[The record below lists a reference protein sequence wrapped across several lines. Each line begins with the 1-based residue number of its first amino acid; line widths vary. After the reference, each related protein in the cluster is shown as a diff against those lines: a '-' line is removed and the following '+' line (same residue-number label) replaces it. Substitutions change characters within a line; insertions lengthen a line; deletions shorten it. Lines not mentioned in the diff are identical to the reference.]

1 MIEKMIIEACSLI
14 EEPICFTLKYD
25 GVNFK
30 LDIPLG
36 PEGCSVVSCNSREYF
51 NLEES
56 IATALL
62 HYMKAKTENK
72 ESPCQDELKKTTKI
86 SST

>member
-36 PEGCSVVSCNSREYF
+36 EIPLVTESSVVSCGIREYF

-56 IATALL
+56 IASALL
-62 HYMKAKTENK
+62 YYVRAKTEIKVVVN
-72 ESPCQDELKKTTKI
+72 CFN
-86 SST
+86 ST